1 VIRTGRGAVT
11 GNPSS
16 AGTLTWAIASDTTTD
31 TSLLRGA
38 TGCVAVSGAALDN
51 EAGVSGRRGESGRL
65 MNIGTAK
72 KIVDT
77 RAAPDI
83 RSRSHL

>member
-1 VIRTGRGAVT
+1 
-11 GNPSS
+11 
-16 AGTLTWAIASDTTTD
+16 
-31 TSLLRGA
+31 
-38 TGCVAVSGAALDN
+38 VSGAALDN